1 VTQKVS
7 GRSQDTF
14 PVEVRLSSRLPT
26 LNQVSVPV
34 VQFLTCGNH
43 RLLIKIKQHIDVYTL
58 DGVFLGRVLPVLL
71 RALGH
76 LSHVLRH
83 FLRGNEVQDLACNLF
98 FLLDCDVGVSF
109 FGVDRCL
116 FL

>member
-1 VTQKVS
+1 MTQKVS
-7 GRSQDTF
+7 RRSEDSF

-34 VQFLTCGNH
+34 VEFLTCGSH
-43 RLLIKIKQHIDVYTL
+43 RLLVKVKQRINVYTL
-58 DGVFLGRVLPVLL
+58 DGVLLARVLPILL
-71 RALGH
+71 CALSH

-83 FLRGNEVQDLACNLF
+83 LLRGNKVQDLACNLF
-98 FLLDCDVGVSF
+98 FLLDCDVGVAF
-109 FGVDRCL
+109 FGVDECL